1 MIMSKHNLS
10 ERWFDEVSYWKENP
24 LLLTYHSSNLEET
37 RVHES
42 DQTLVNPPAVE
53 WAKTYWSFVKSS
65 EKQTSKESDENSTNF
80 TLFDVLRT
88 QTTEKIRANLSV
100 LCQLAWS
107 NVENLL
113 GEGKEYNFLGD
124 HLLEPQ
130 KFIAHSFLIYTKI
143 IDAFD
148 DHYSPTCLSEILGGD
163 LMAIRKQCCQEDPV
177 VLGFMVMQFYSVS
190 KNILGCLS
198 PDERLVFAPYLQ
210 VITDYLYLPIG
221 DLDCLMKN
229 YQSNSPILLSVK
241 HLIEQIN
248 PISHAVYERV
258 SCIHSKYRS
267 RNGMLKDADIRRSSM
282 RDVKLFLIYLCLCV
296 LEGNMRPLQ
305 QELFP
310 LCVILYPKLHVSWQ
324 LVQDML
330 LVLFWEVSDR
340 LNDQDIVMFLPY
352 FRTINRIFSDEV
364 LNG

>member
-1 MIMSKHNLS
+1 MSKYHLS

-24 LLLTYHSSNLEET
+24 LLLNYHSSDLEEK

-42 DQTLVNPPAVE
+42 SQTLVNRPAVE

-65 EKQTSKESDENSTNF
+65 EKQKGIESDENNTDF
-80 TLFDVLRT
+80 TLVDTLRT
-88 QTTEKIRANLSV
+88 KTTEKIRANLTV

-113 GEGKEYNFLGD
+113 GGGKEYHFVGE
-124 HLLEPQ
+124 HLLEPE
-130 KFIAHSFLIYTKI
+130 KFIPDSFLIYTKI
-143 IDAFD
+143 VNAFAD
-148 DHYSPTCLSEILGGD
+148 YESPACLSEIVGRD
-163 LMAIRKQCCQEDPV
+163 LIALRNKCIQEDSL
-177 VLGFMVMQFYSVS
+177 VLGFMVMQFCSVS

-198 PDERLVFAPYLQ
+198 SEERLLFAPYLQ
-210 VITDYLYLPIG
+210 VVDDYLYLPIG
-221 DLDCLMKN
+221 ELDCLISN
-229 YQSNSPILLSVK
+229 YESNSPILLAVQ
-241 HLIEQIN
+241 HLIGQIN

-267 RNGMLKDADIRRSSM
+267 RNGMLKDAEIRRSSI

-296 LEGNMRPLQ
+296 LEGSMRPLQ

-330 LVLFWEVSDR
+330 LVLFWQVSDR
-340 LNDQDIVMFLPY
+340 LDDQDIVMFLPY
-352 FRTINRIFSDEV
+352 FRTINKVFSDEV